1 VKPRALVLVA
11 LFANAAC
18 FRTVYTDLQPRGAP
32 PPPESTE
39 SRSHHQNK
47 DWQSYFL
54 FGWIP
59 GEKRIDAA
67 RLCGGDEHV
76 ARIETEQTW
85 FQALTTTVI
94 LAAAWLGIYSPW
106 RAAVICDHDP
116 EAHG

>member
-1 VKPRALVLVA
+1 MKLRALVLLA
-11 LFANAAC
+11 LFSGSAC
-18 FRTVYTDLQPRGAP
+18 FRTVYTDFQPRNAP
-32 PPPESTE
+32 PVTE
-39 SRSHHQNK
+39 TETTKGRHQNK

-59 GEKRIDAA
+59 GEKRLDAGA
-67 RLCGGDEHV
+67 LCGGEEHV

-116 EAHG
+116 EANG